1 MATQETNNRI
11 TLSKATI
18 LKQKGMVILP
28 LQEYKRLCEDAA
40 IITYHLKGKEAKK
53 LDCLVRDGMN
63 EYRAGKTIKAD
74 SLDEALK
81 IYGRKKNNKC

>member
-1 MATQETNNRI
+1 MATQGINNKI

-18 LKQKGMVILP
+18 LKQNGMVILP

-40 IITYHLKGKEAKK
+40 IITYYLKSKEAKK
-53 LDCLVRDGMN
+53 LDCLVRDGVN

-81 IYGRKKNNKC
+81 IY

>member
-1 MATQETNNRI
+1 MATQTINNKI

-28 LQEYKRLCEDAA
+28 LREYKKLCENFVD
-40 IITYHLKGKEAKK
+40 TYYLEGKEAEK
-53 LDCLVRDGMN
+53 LDELVRDGVA
-63 EYRAGKTIKAD
+63 EYRTGKTIKAN

-81 IYGRKKNNKC
+81 IYGRKKNNKH

>member
-1 MATQETNNRI
+1 MATQETNNKI
-11 TLSKATI
+11 TVSKATI
-18 LKQKGMVILP
+18 LKQNGMVILP

-63 EYRAGKTIKAD
+63 QYKAGKCKTIKSLAD
-74 SLDEALK
+74 LD
-81 IYGRKKNNKC
+81 

>member
-1 MATQETNNRI
+1 MATQEINNKI

-40 IITYHLKGKEAKK
+40 IITYHLKGKEAQK

-63 EYRAGKTIKAD
+63 EYRAGKAIKAD
-74 SLDEALK
+74 FLDEALK
-81 IYGRKKNNKC
+81 IY